1 MFEAS
6 LLLPL
11 LLGLGAIFF
20 AFDVTGDDNDNDQQ
34 SL

>member
-11 LLGLGAIFF
+11 LMGLGALFF
-20 AFDVTGDDNDNDQQ
+20 AFDVVGDDDSDDQQ
-34 SL
+34 SM